1 MSKQKANT
9 TELHPKVRKTCLC
22 TESPVVTLHWHWL
35 DMFSVLSVI
44 KHKHWR
50 QLYCSDKRGYIQL
63 HLTLVHTVLL
73 LKVLKNE

>member
-1 MSKQKANT
+1 MNEDT
-9 TELHPKVRKTCLC
+9 GCV
-22 TESPVVTLHWHWL
+22 ESPMVTLALVRH
-35 DMFSVLSVI
+35 VLSVI

>member
-1 MSKQKANT
+1 MHRVSGGHTA
-9 TELHPKVRKTCLC
+9 LALVR
-22 TESPVVTLHWHWL
+22 H
-35 DMFSVLSVI
+35 VLSVI

-73 LKVLKNE
+73 LKVLKNERKSHRNLDIDI